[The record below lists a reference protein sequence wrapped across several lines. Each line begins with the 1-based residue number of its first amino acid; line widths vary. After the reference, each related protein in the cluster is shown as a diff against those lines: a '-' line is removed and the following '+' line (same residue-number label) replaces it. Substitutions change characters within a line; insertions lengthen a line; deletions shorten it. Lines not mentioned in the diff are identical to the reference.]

1 MKEAMVT
8 IKISESELDTMI
20 ATISFVREFA
30 ALKLIPNKELLK
42 DLKKIKKEMDEARPK
57 NGSTIK
63 SSRFKYSGEYSGAGA

>member
-1 MKEAMVT
+1 MKEATVLVKLT
-8 IKISESELDTMI
+8 ELELDTMI

-57 NGSTIK
+57 GSVAK
-63 SSRFKYSGEYSGAGA
+63 SSRYKYSGAGA